1 MVIEALTFKLSLDF
15 FIYLKKYKIAVSKI
29 RIGFYD
35 QASQKTE
42 FTDFASIAELELFYQ
57 TNYVPFDPCF
67 VGDLASIELF
77 LGDSKLYEFLTEYRA
92 EDLTGKF
99 RLTSGSSFDKQ
110 RNKQRSVLVNRQ
122 VGFINR
128 AVEDYRKYWNEL
140 YRIYTTGIY
149 SPCYAIPGW
158 SEGTWYL
165 NQLREIF
172 TSRKDTDEFPYDDA
186 NIINEPPE

>member
-15 FIYLKKYKIAVSKI
+15 FTYLKKYKISVSKI

-35 QASQKTE
+35 NASQKTE
-42 FTDFASIAELELFYQ
+42 FTDFTSIEEMELFYQ
-57 TNYVPFDPCF
+57 KNYVPFDPCY

-92 EDLTGKF
+92 EDLTGNFK
-99 RLTSGSSFDKQ
+99 LTSGSAFDKQ

-122 VGFINR
+122 VSFINR
-128 AVEDYRKYWNEL
+128 SVEDYRKYWNEL

-149 SPCYAIPGW
+149 SPCYAVPGW

-165 NQLREIF
+165 NQLREVF
-172 TSRKDTDEFPYDDA
+172 TSRRDVDEFPYDDA